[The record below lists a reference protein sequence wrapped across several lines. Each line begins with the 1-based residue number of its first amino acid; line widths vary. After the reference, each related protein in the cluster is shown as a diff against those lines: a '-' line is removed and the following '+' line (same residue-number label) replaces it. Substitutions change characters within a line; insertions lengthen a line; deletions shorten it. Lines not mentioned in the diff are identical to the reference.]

1 VLCANRDE
9 YYDRPSDPLEWWDDA
24 PWVLAGRDRLAGG
37 TWLGV
42 TSGGRVAAVTNF
54 RDPRQH
60 RHGLPSRGGL
70 VAEFLRG
77 QATGKGFREK
87 LAKEA
92 AGYNGF
98 NIIFGDGS
106 GLHYFSN
113 RGDSSGPIVAG
124 IHGLSN
130 HLLDSP
136 WPKVEAAKAR
146 LTGLL
151 YNDTLDPEGLADT
164 LTDRHVFPDEELPD
178 TGVGLERERFLS
190 PLFIGGEGYGT
201 CSTSVI
207 LVERRGRI
215 TFLERRHDHGGGSGI
230 SRLFT
235 INASWQG

>member
-9 YYDRPSDPLEWWDDA
+9 YFDRPSDLLDWWDDD
-24 PWVLAGRDRLAGG
+24 PSVLAGRDRLAGG

-42 TSGGRVAAVTNF
+42 TSGGRVAAITNF
-54 RDPRQH
+54 RAPRQH

-77 QATGKGFREK
+77 QAAAEAFREK
-87 LAKEA
+87 LKKESA
-92 AGYNGF
+92 AYNGF
-98 NIIFGDGS
+98 NLLFGDGK

-113 RGDSSGPIVAG
+113 RGGSSGPIVAG

-130 HLLDSP
+130 HLLDTP
-136 WPKVEAAKAR
+136 WPKVETAKAR
-146 LTGLL
+146 LAGLL
-151 YNDTLDPEGLADT
+151 TNDTLDAEELADI
-164 LTDRHVFPDEELPD
+164 LADCHPFPDEELPD

-190 PLFIGGEGYGT
+190 PLFIKGEGYGT
-201 CSTSVI
+201 CSTSVV
-207 LVERRGRI
+207 LVERGGCL

-235 INASWQG
+235 IALSRQG